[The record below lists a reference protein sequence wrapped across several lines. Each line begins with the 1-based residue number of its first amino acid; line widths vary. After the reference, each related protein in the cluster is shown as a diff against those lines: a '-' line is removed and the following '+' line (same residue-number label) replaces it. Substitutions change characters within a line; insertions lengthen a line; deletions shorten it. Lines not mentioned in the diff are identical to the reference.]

1 MTELLSRLPP
11 ELVAHLREV
20 VFVVLV
26 VAFALGASALVGR
39 AVEWLAVRLQAP
51 RLTLRPLVVTGRFL
65 VLLIALSTFA
75 DHFFGVDF
83 FALMG
88 GVLALIAIGF
98 FAVWSTLSNVLCSL
112 FLLTVRPFHMGDEV
126 ELLPDPVRGRV
137 IDLNLFFTTLAT
149 DDGRLVQIPNNLFFQ
164 RVAVRR
170 RAGAAQPPPG
180 SPATPAAGEVPVV
193 GGDSSAAKVG

>member
-1 MTELLSRLPP
+1 MDRLFAALPP

-26 VAFALGASALVGR
+26 VAFALGASILVGR

-65 VLLIALSTFA
+65 VLLIALSTCA

-137 IDLNLFFTTLAT
+137 TDLNLFFTTLAT
-149 DDGRLVQIPNNLFFQ
+149 EDGRLVQIPNNLFFQ
-164 RVAVRR
+164 RVAIRR
-170 RAGAAQPPPG
+170 RAGA
-180 SPATPAAGEVPVV
+180 
-193 GGDSSAAKVG
+193 GDSVPAKKE

>member
-1 MTELLSRLPP
+1 MTRLFVALPP

-26 VAFALGASALVGR
+26 AAFALGASALVGR

-137 IDLNLFFTTLAT
+137 TDLNLFFTTLAT

-170 RAGAAQPPPG
+170 RAGTTQPLPGTPAA
-180 SPATPAAGEVPVV
+180 PAAGEAPVV
-193 GGDSSAAKVG
+193 EGDSPAAKVG

>member
-1 MTELLSRLPP
+1 MPMNLPIP
-11 ELVAHLREV
+11 AIPAELVSHLQDLI
-20 VFVVLV
+20 FVGLV
-26 VAFALGASALVGR
+26 VALSIGASVIVGR
-39 AVEWLAVRLQAP
+39 VVEWFAVRLQAP
-51 RLTLRPLVVTGRFL
+51 RLSLRPLVITGRFL
-65 VLLIALSTFA
+65 VLVVAISSCA

-112 FLLTVRPFHMGDEV
+112 FLLTVRPFQVGDEV

-137 IDLNLFFTTLAT
+137 TDLNLFFTTLAT

-164 RVAVRR
+164 RVVVRR
-170 RAGAAQPPPG
+170 RTAVALPLGEHFAPPP
-180 SPATPAAGEVPVV
+180 SSTPPAEPPR
-193 GGDSSAAKVG
+193 